1 MNNVIDCNVTSR
13 YHNGMFVKLF
23 SQILD
28 SSIADNRKLR
38 HFFTDLLLCADASG
52 NVMMTETAIARR
64 IGATVEE
71 VEWGL
76 KELSSPD
83 PRSKTP
89 DYEGRRIE
97 RLDGHGYGWKI
108 LNYEM
113 YRAMRDAEQ
122 LREATRL
129 RVQRHRAKKSSC
141 NTGNAPCNAS
151 NAMQKEEEEG
161 EEEAKAEVPPKVKKS
176 KVDIPI
182 FDESDSEDFR
192 AIMTDWFNYKTQRK
206 ERYVETGWKRILAE
220 QRQYPLAKVAASV
233 DKSIRQMWKGL
244 FTDKITEEES
254 VRFLKV
260 ENKPSSEEPDID
272 LFATMLAK
280 RAELQAKEDAENQPP
295 EPMEDVEWS

>member
-13 YHNGMFVKLF
+13 YKNGMFVKLF

-52 NVMMTETAIARR
+52 NVMMTDTAIARR
-64 IGATVEE
+64 IGATVDE

-97 RLDGHGYGWKI
+97 RLEGHGYGWKI

-122 LREATRL
+122 LREATRI
-129 RVQRHRAKKSSC
+129 RVQRHRAKKAGLPC
-141 NTGNAPCNAS
+141 NDGNALRNAS
-151 NAMQKEEEEG
+151 NAMQKAEG
-161 EEEAKAEVPPKVKKS
+161 EEEA
-176 KVDIPI
+176 
-182 FDESDSEDFR
+182 
-192 AIMTDWFNYKTQRK
+192 
-206 ERYVETGWKRILAE
+206 
-220 QRQYPLAKVAASV
+220 
-233 DKSIRQMWKGL
+233 
-244 FTDKITEEES
+244 EEES
-254 VRFLKV
+254 TNVDLFG
-260 ENKPSSEEPDID
+260 KPSWNPTPEMLEVASWFNRRPSTVWSKKEMRAWKEIISWFRFEGDEWNALKWLYTRSDHPFCRKDLGTLLNNWQGEIDRAINFKEER
-272 LFATMLAK
+272 K
-280 RAELQAKEDAENQPP
+280 
-295 EPMEDVEWS
+295 